1 MYLPNQV
8 MIWLTI
14 ISLPS
19 SKPFIR
25 EKITFVFRYNYYD
38 NNSLGKNEID
48 MRISYFEMVQ
58 DDTLSG
64 DVASMDLTSRKNLED
79 LVQVGEELLKKP
91 VAKVNL
97 GTGIYEPYHCTS
109 NEEALIRY

>member
-1 MYLPNQV
+1 
-8 MIWLTI
+8 
-14 ISLPS
+14 
-19 SKPFIR
+19 
-25 EKITFVFRYNYYD
+25 
-38 NNSLGKNEID
+38 
-48 MRISYFEMVQ
+48 MVQ